1 MLLKVEQEGGIVLI
15 GSGGIRIG
23 SRGRLGI
30 NRLGIIHKGIMG
42 EGEKEEHE
50 GDQKGDL
57 EDAGEVHFSDIRIL
71 AFGSKADELLRTR

>member
-1 MLLKVEQEGGIVLI
+1 
-15 GSGGIRIG
+15 
-23 SRGRLGI
+23 
-30 NRLGIIHKGIMG
+30 MG